1 MNKPASHKS
10 AIVSSDW
17 SLLLSLSNLVS
28 FPCNLI
34 PVVST
39 FYCSPLQRS
48 LQLYLVEADK
58 KLSRCN
64 LVLWSQMF
72 ACVLLGNILSEML
85 IFTLKD
91 SILVI
96 SSFTSSYFL
105 SFEKKMHKVIC
116 TKRQDYVR
124 SVLEVLN
131 AL

>member
-1 MNKPASHKS
+1 
-10 AIVSSDW
+10 
-17 SLLLSLSNLVS
+17 
-28 FPCNLI
+28 
-34 PVVST
+34 
-39 FYCSPLQRS
+39 
-48 LQLYLVEADK
+48 
-58 KLSRCN
+58 
-64 LVLWSQMF
+64 MF

-91 SILVI
+91 SIIVI

-124 SVLEVLN
+124 SVLEVLK